1 MRKYI
6 LRSLFVLLVALI
18 GYIAAVLIQ
27 GTLTDWQPQERTD
40 MRPVSPVPP
49 AAIADSV
56 IRITSWNIGFAGLGE
71 DADFFYDQGKFLFA
85 RGGKIRS
92 ERSSVDRNLTG
103 IIQGIGHIQSDIY
116 LLQEVDQPSRRSYYL
131 PVFDSLR
138 SAVPAMAAFYAP
150 NYQVK
155 RVPLPLLEPWR
166 AYGEVNSGLATL
178 SRWLPEESYRYQ
190 LPGSFGWPTR
200 IFQLDRCLAIHRF
213 PLRNGKM
220 LMVVNAHFS
229 AYDSDGKLKA
239 AEMAALKTL
248 ITKWYADGHYV
259 IVGGDWNQAPP
270 FFTPLMAAPKGRENN
285 IPTNIDPDFMPADW
299 RWMYDP
305 TQPTN
310 RKLYEV
316 YRAGET
322 YTALIDFFL
331 VSPNLKVRKVR
342 TIDLGFRFSDHQP
355 VWMEVEIPTGS

>member
-1 MRKYI
+1 MKYF
-6 LRSLFVLLVALI
+6 LRSIFVSLVLLT
-18 GYIAAVLIQ
+18 GYVIVVLIH
-27 GTLTDWQPQERTD
+27 GTLNDWQPKGLTELQTTTD
-40 MRPVSPVPP
+40 LP
-49 AAIADSV
+49 ATTVNDSV
-56 IRITSWNIGFAGLGE
+56 LRLTTWNIGFAGLGE

-85 RGGKIRS
+85 RGGMIRS
-92 ERSSVDRNLTG
+92 PRASVERNLAG
-103 IIQGIGHIQSDIY
+103 ILQGIQHIKSDIY
-116 LLQEVDQPSRRSYYL
+116 LLQEVDQPSKRSYYI
-131 PVFDSLR
+131 PVFDSLCA
-138 SAVPAMAAFYAP
+138 AVPAMAAFYAP

-155 RVPLPLLEPWR
+155 RVPLPLFEPWR

-178 SRWLPEESYRYQ
+178 SRWTPAESHRYQ

-200 IFQLDRCLAIHRF
+200 IFQLDRCLAIHKF
-213 PLRNGKM
+213 PLQNGKK
-220 LMVVNAHFS
+220 LVVVNAHFS
-229 AYDSDGKLKA
+229 AYDSDGQLKA
-239 AEMAALKTL
+239 DEMAALKKL

-270 FFTPLMAAPKGRENN
+270 FFVPLIAAPKGRENN
-285 IPTNIDPDFMPADW
+285 IPTNIDPNFMPSDW

-305 TQPTN
+305 TQATN

-331 VSPNLKVRKVR
+331 VSPNIRVRKIR

-355 VWMEVEIPTGS
+355 VWMEVELK